1 MSVFF
6 LFSIILHNP
15 NTSLSESRIFAD
27 YADFADFVSVHLK
40 FTFMSELRFLLSN
53 FRISIS
59 DFEEVWRN
67 GKTGRNTVL
76 PTFQTSMLPTFQP
89 NYRSKICNVKSA
101 YSKVYNY
108 LDTVGRGYKPRQ
120 RGWGGAATLQNV
132 NLFLDFT
139 INPL

>member
-27 YADFADFVSVHLK
+27 YADYADFVSFHLK